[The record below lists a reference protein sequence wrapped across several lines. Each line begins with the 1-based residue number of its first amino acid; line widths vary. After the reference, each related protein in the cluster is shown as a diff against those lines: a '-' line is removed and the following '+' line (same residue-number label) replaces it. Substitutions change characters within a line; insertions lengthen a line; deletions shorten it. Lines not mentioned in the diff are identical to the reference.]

1 MPALYASAVVTLGD
15 MYLTQPVLPLLSRE
29 FGVTPASAGLTVS
42 AVVLLI
48 ALASTIVGPL
58 SDRFGRKR
66 VMVFSIAALG
76 VPTLLC
82 AFAPSF
88 GALLLL
94 RAAQGLCIPGLTA
107 VAVAYLGESVDP
119 DKVGG
124 IIGGWIAATVTG
136 GLTGR
141 VTSGVLADA
150 FGWRAVFV
158 VFAVLTFGVATVLAY
173 VLPADRARQT
183 TGLRAAYGDLLA
195 HLRDRRLLGGFL
207 IGGALFFGFIGVFTY
222 LPYYLTASP
231 FNLAP
236 GIVAF
241 AYISYA
247 AGVISSPLAGRLSNR
262 VPQRLLIGIGLFVMA
277 LGMTLTL
284 VSWVPA
290 IVLGLVVLCGG
301 TFTAQAVAPAF
312 VNQNA
317 REAKGSASALYL
329 MAYYLGGTL
338 GGVLPGLAWQSF
350 GWLGVV
356 FCCMSAL
363 VLALAS
369 NWLLCRE

>member
-1 MPALYASAVVTLGD
+1 
-15 MYLTQPVLPLLSRE
+15 MYLTQPVLPLLSHE

-48 ALASTIVGPL
+48 ALASTVVGPL

-66 VMVFSIAALG
+66 VMVWSIATLG
-76 VPTLLC
+76 APTLLC
-82 AFAPSF
+82 ALAPSF
-88 GALLLL
+88 GLLLL
-94 RAAQGLCIPGLTA
+94 FRAAQGLCIPGLTA
-107 VAVAYLGESVDP
+107 VSVAYLGELVEP
-119 DKVGG
+119 EQVGG

-141 VTSGVLADA
+141 VTSGVLAEA

-158 VFAVLTFGVATVLAY
+158 VFALLTLSVAALLAY
-173 VLPADRARQT
+173 VLPADHART
-183 TGLRAAYGDLLA
+183 RGGLRDAYGGMLA
-195 HLRDRRLLGGFL
+195 HLFNRRLFGAFL

-231 FNLAP
+231 FHLAP

-247 AGVISSPLAGRLSNR
+247 AGVIASPLAGRLSRR
-262 VPQRLLIGIGLFVMA
+262 VPRRVLIGFGLIVMA

-284 VSWVPA
+284 VAWVPA

-312 VNQNA
+312 VNQVA

-350 GWLGVV
+350 GWIGVV
-356 FCCMSAL
+356 LSCIFAL
-363 VLALAS
+363 LIALTS
-369 NWLLCRE
+369 NWVLCRE